1 MDSKSGTNGALRG
14 FSSKLCK
21 AGAASR
27 CRLLAPAHRALA
39 FSLALKVSLEAESPQ
54 SLPGLWSAAAPPG
67 RTRDEAEPWF
77 SLQLSQTPSSSFGPQ

>member
-27 CRLLAPAHRALA
+27 CRLLASAHRALA
-39 FSLALKVSLEAESPQ
+39 FSLALKVSLEAESSKFAWPLV
-54 SLPGLWSAAAPPG
+54 SGRPTGPNPG
-67 RTRDEAEPWF
+67 R
-77 SLQLSQTPSSSFGPQ
+77 G